1 MNSPQI
7 VIYIKLQNK
16 TKQSLLTFPPKNL
29 STKVPRASFHFSASA
44 PRHLQITHGHEVSN
58 IMKMGGGVLFVLTMG
73 SLSIL
78 TVPEQYVGMQ
88 RNTVNRETLCR
99 TKFQEIYQPLYL
111 SLWHIAQ
118 PSLSSGVFLLTMDTQ
133 LARLLCSFSCISKA
147 ISDSPVK

>member
-1 MNSPQI
+1 MNSPNL
-7 VIYIKLQNK
+7 YKAAKQNK
-16 TKQSLLTFPPKNL
+16 AELTNFPTQESEYRSPKSFIPLLCF
-29 STKVPRASFHFSASA
+29 STQTSF
-44 PRHLQITHGHEVSN
+44 QITHGHEVSN
-58 IMKMGGGVLFVLTMG
+58 IMKMGGGLFVLTMG

-78 TVPEQYVGMQ
+78 TVPEQYLGMQ